1 MPVCDGR
8 VPAVRFLVLGLRH
21 RLASARAV
29 CYTAPVAAPPDWQL
43 QRVVDEIRTLD
54 SSGQRTASV
63 LRATFDQLYDGM
75 RTGRYRWDQLHK
87 TEKTHFGTLVE
98 INMQREFKFKD
109 GLSLD
114 YRIAGIEVDCKY
126 SQSMWGWMIPPEARG
141 RLCLLLT
148 ADEGEPERDLY
159 PPQWSMGLIRAT
171 KDRLTGGGNRDAK
184 VQISKE
190 GRPYVYWLFRE
201 ARLPPNVLLHLPVD
215 VTSHV
220 MSGRSGLERLVRL
233 YRHATMK
240 IITRVTVETVAQ
252 QKDPM
257 KRIRANG
264 GARSALSDEGIVIL
278 GHYRRHT
285 EIAEALDLPVPQ
297 MGETISVLLTP
308 AEPGHH
314 QGVVE
319 IAGRR
324 WRVARDDDPAH
335 PAPILPSVSD

>member
-1 MPVCDGR
+1 M
-8 VPAVRFLVLGLRH
+8 
-21 RLASARAV
+21 

-54 SSGQRTASV
+54 PKGQRTASV

-98 INMQREFKFKD
+98 INMQREFEFKD

-114 YRIAGIEVDCKY
+114 YRIAGIECDCKY
-126 SQSMWGWMIPPEARG
+126 SQNMWGWMIPPEARG

-148 ADEGEPERDLY
+148 ADEGEPGSGLH
-159 PPQWSMGLIRAT
+159 PPQWSMGLVRAT

-184 VQISKE
+184 VQISKA
-190 GRPYVYWLFRE
+190 GRPYVFWLFCE
-201 ARLPPNVLLHLPVD
+201 ARLPPNVLLRLPVD

-220 MSGRSGLERLVRL
+220 MSGKSGLARLIRL
-233 YRHATMK
+233 YRHATMT

-264 GARSALSDEGIVIL
+264 GARSALSNEGIVIL
-278 GHYRRHT
+278 GPYRRHT

-297 MGETISVLLTP
+297 TGESISVQLTP
-308 AEPGHH
+308 AEPGRH

-319 IAGRR
+319 IDGRR
-324 WRVARDDDPAH
+324 WRIARDDDPAH
-335 PAPILPSVSD
+335 PAPILPSVSS